1 MKRGRKALETLNK
14 VSPVAIQTA
23 KKVRGSCFAAG
34 LFLLLQ
40 QEKIYKHNRKEKRE
54 KQQARIYKKRGGN
67 KGMQKRDIFEELA
80 RCAGCHYISDLR
92 SPLYNH
98 YAKEAFREHF
108 IPEDYSLKELSAL
121 YRYLYNKKKFFE
133 SHAEAR
139 EAFGLEEENASKN
152 SGGVKPPLKGALR
165 KKMRKEEK
173 KDNES
178 IQSKRKN
185 GFVSCG

>member
-1 MKRGRKALETLNK
+1 
-14 VSPVAIQTA
+14 
-23 KKVRGSCFAAG
+23 
-34 LFLLLQ
+34 
-40 QEKIYKHNRKEKRE
+40 
-54 KQQARIYKKRGGN
+54 
-67 KGMQKRDIFEELA
+67 MQKRDIFEELA

-139 EAFGLEEENASKN
+139 EAFGLEEEIASKN
-152 SGGVKPPLKGALR
+152 SGGGKPAFKRSFAQEKEKG
-165 KKMRKEEK
+165 RKE
-173 KDNES
+173 
-178 IQSKRKN
+178 R
-185 GFVSCG
+185 

>member
-23 KKVRGSCFAAG
+23 KKVRGSCFATG
-34 LFLLLQ
+34 LFSLLQ
-40 QEKIYKHNRKEKRE
+40 QEKNIN
-54 KQQARIYKKRGGN
+54 IIGKKRGKNSRHTYTKKWGGN

-152 SGGVKPPLKGALR
+152 SGGGKPAFKRSFAQEKEKG
-165 KKMRKEEK
+165 RKE
-173 KDNES
+173 
-178 IQSKRKN
+178 R
-185 GFVSCG
+185 

>member
-23 KKVRGSCFAAG
+23 KKVRGSCFATG
-34 LFLLLQ
+34 LFSLLQ

-139 EAFGLEEENASKN
+139 EAFGLEEENTSKN
-152 SGGVKPPLKGALR
+152 SGGG
-165 KKMRKEEK
+165 
-173 KDNES
+173 
-178 IQSKRKN
+178 
-185 GFVSCG
+185 

>member
-1 MKRGRKALETLNK
+1 MGCISVLQPDFFCCY
-14 VSPVAIQTA
+14 S
-23 KKVRGSCFAAG
+23 KKKYINIIG
-34 LFLLLQ
+34 
-40 QEKIYKHNRKEKRE
+40 
-54 KQQARIYKKRGGN
+54 KKRGKNSRHAYTKKGGEN

-139 EAFGLEEENASKN
+139 EAFGLEEELASKN
-152 SGGVKPPLKGALR
+152 SGGVNPPLKGALR

>member
-1 MKRGRKALETLNK
+1 
-14 VSPVAIQTA
+14 
-23 KKVRGSCFAAG
+23 
-34 LFLLLQ
+34 
-40 QEKIYKHNRKEKRE
+40 
-54 KQQARIYKKRGGN
+54 
-67 KGMQKRDIFEELA
+67 MQKRDIFEELA

-92 SPLYNH
+92 SHPYNH

-139 EAFGLEEENASKN
+139 EAFGLEEELASKN
-152 SGGVKPPLKGALR
+152 SGGGVNPPLKGALR

-185 GFVSCG
+185 GFVSCGRINRQLRAMRHMKLPMSAR

>member
-1 MKRGRKALETLNK
+1 MPSNRLLVVTKEGKTAGTH
-14 VSPVAIQTA
+14 IQ
-23 KKVRGSCFAAG
+23 KK
-34 LFLLLQ
+34 
-40 QEKIYKHNRKEKRE
+40 
-54 KQQARIYKKRGGN
+54 GGN

-121 YRYLYNKKKFFE
+121 YLYLYNKKKIFE

-139 EAFGLEEENASKN
+139 EAFGLEEETASKN
-152 SGGVKPPLKGALR
+152 SGGGVKPPLKGALR
-165 KKMRKEEK
+165 KNKRKEEK

>member
-1 MKRGRKALETLNK
+1 
-14 VSPVAIQTA
+14 
-23 KKVRGSCFAAG
+23 
-34 LFLLLQ
+34 
-40 QEKIYKHNRKEKRE
+40 
-54 KQQARIYKKRGGN
+54 
-67 KGMQKRDIFEELA
+67 MQKRDIFEELA

-139 EAFGLEEENASKN
+139 EAFGLEEEIASKN
-152 SGGVKPPLKGALR
+152 SGGGGKTAFKRSFAQENEKG
-165 KKMRKEEK
+165 RKE
-173 KDNES
+173 
-178 IQSKRKN
+178 R
-185 GFVSCG
+185 

>member
-1 MKRGRKALETLNK
+1 MGKPVVKRGRKALETLNK

-23 KKVRGSCFAAG
+23 KKCAVRV
-34 LFLLLQ
+34 LQ
-40 QEKIYKHNRKEKRE
+40 PDFFRCYSKKKYIN
-54 KQQARIYKKRGGN
+54 IIGKKRGKNSRHTYTKKGGGN

-139 EAFGLEEENASKN
+139 EAFGLEEEIASKN
-152 SGGVKPPLKGALR
+152 SGGGKPAFKRSFAQEQEKG
-165 KKMRKEEK
+165 RKE
-173 KDNES
+173 
-178 IQSKRKN
+178 R
-185 GFVSCG
+185 

>member
-23 KKVRGSCFAAG
+23 KKVRGSCFATG

-40 QEKIYKHNRKEKRE
+40 QEKIYKHNRKEKRK

-121 YRYLYNKKKFFE
+121 YRYLYNKKRFFE

-139 EAFGLEEENASKN
+139 EAFGLEEEIASKN
-152 SGGVKPPLKGALR
+152 SGGGKTAFKRSFAQENEKG
-165 KKMRKEEK
+165 RKE
-173 KDNES
+173 
-178 IQSKRKN
+178 R
-185 GFVSCG
+185 